1 MKSLLGNIPPYTNA
15 LLPKTSQS
23 TTNAL
28 LQASLPTRNALL
40 DYIDRVPGRQNIM
53 LEMADK
59 KTVYRDSVDGQ
70 FVTKREAEQRP
81 RETERERV
89 PVGKPS
95 KKK

>member
-1 MKSLLGNIPPYTNA
+1 V
-15 LLPKTSQS
+15 
-23 TTNAL
+23 
-28 LQASLPTRNALL
+28 RNALL
-40 DYIDRVPGRQNIM
+40 DYVDRVPRRQNIM

-70 FVTKREAEQRP
+70 FVTKREADQRP